1 MIAWPAPVAKP
12 DLFAGSGH
20 GYLSA
25 MTLRKIALLGHPVL
39 LAAAEPVLDPA
50 SAEVQRLIDDML
62 ETMFDAD
69 GIGLAAPQ
77 VHESVRIVVALE
89 MADRN
94 QRQAAT
100 AHVLVNPELTLLGE
114 ADVPAFEGCL
124 SMPGLR
130 GRVPRHASVT
140 YRALD
145 RHGRAVAGVASGLFA
160 RVLQH
165 EVDHLDGILYPM
177 RMADLRGLAFASELP
192 HLTAW
197 LEQRGDLA

>member
-1 MIAWPAPVAKP
+1 
-12 DLFAGSGH
+12 
-20 GYLSA
+20 
-25 MTLRKIALLGHPVL
+25 MTLRKIALLGQPVL
-39 LAAAEPVLDPA
+39 LAKAKPVHDLADP
-50 SAEVQRLIDDML
+50 EIQRLIDDML
-62 ETMFDAD
+62 ATMTDAD

-89 MADRN
+89 MPDRA
-94 QRQAAT
+94 QRDAAV
-100 AHVLVNPELTLLGE
+100 AHVLVNPDLTLLGD
-114 ADVPAFEGCL
+114 ADDLAFEGCL

-130 GRVPRHASVT
+130 GRVPRHASLH

-145 RHGRAVAGVASGLFA
+145 RHGQAVEGVASGLFA

-177 RMADLRGLAFASELP
+177 RMVDLRALAFTGELP
-192 HLTAW
+192 HLTGW